1 MLKNESSRPLLPRR
15 AAPAPGRCS
24 HWPAEQRN
32 TSNMADTQEVIALC
46 SVGNLG
52 KYLCEELLADGRYSF
67 VVISRQVSQKT

>member
-1 MLKNESSRPLLPRR
+1 
-15 AAPAPGRCS
+15 
-24 HWPAEQRN
+24 
-32 TSNMADTQEVIALC
+32 MADTQEVIALC